1 MSADFPSSLDDVE
14 TREWCEALD
23 DVLHSSGGARVR
35 KLLEALQ
42 SHASERGIDVPTTL
56 NTPYINT
63 TPREQQPPYPGS
75 HDLERRIRNILRWNA
90 IIMVVR
96 ANLQEPTIGGHLAT
110 YASTATLFEI
120 AFNHFLRG
128 RTDDFEG
135 DQVFFQAHAAP
146 GVYARA
152 FLEGRLTETQ
162 LINYRR
168 ELSAGGGLSSYPH
181 PWLMP
186 TFWQFPSASMGLSAI
201 TAIYQARFNR
211 YLEDRRLKA
220 PS

>member
-1 MSADFPSSLDDVE
+1 MSAHFPPSFDDVE
-14 TREWCEALD
+14 TQEWCEALD
-23 DVLHSSGGARVR
+23 DVLHTSGGARVR

-42 SHASERGIDVPTTL
+42 AHATERGIDVPTTL

-63 TPREQQPPYPGS
+63 IPREQQPPYPGS

-128 RTDDFEG
+128 RTEDFEG

-168 ELSAGGGLSSYPH
+168 ELSPGGGLSSYPH

-201 TAIYQARFNR
+201 SAIYQA
-211 YLEDRRLKA
+211 
-220 PS
+220 